1 MNTYAEKKAG
11 ETMDK
16 ISKIEAAKR
25 DPQKKLRVAAYARVS
40 TGSAEQLVSLET
52 QKNHYERYIRA
63 RPDWSYAGLYY
74 DEGISG
80 TSMANRDG
88 LLRMLSDCDKGK
100 IDYIIVKSIS
110 RLSRNTVD
118 SLEIVRKLNE
128 KGINIFFEKEKID
141 TGSMES
147 ELLLSILSGL
157 AESESHS
164 IASNEK
170 WAIQQKFRDGT
181 YKISY
186 PPYGYINVGGKMKVE
201 PEQAAVVKRIFQGI
215 LDGKSMETVA
225 KELNNDGI
233 PSKKGGKWKATSIGC
248 IVRNEKYTGDV
259 VFQKTYSDDRF
270 KRHRNEGE
278 VTQYRINGHHEAII
292 SHEMFDAANAAVSQN
307 AADKGYVREE
317 RKGLNR
323 YVFSGKIVCG
333 ECGSK
338 WKRIISAHV
347 PRYICSRHVDDKY
360 ACGMQSIPE
369 DSIKVAFVTMMN
381 KLIFARDQL
390 LVPYARMIKAG
401 GGKDSIRRLSEI
413 EELLEDNESRRKQV
427 SLFFTQGLLDPA
439 IYAEKNDELVRQS
452 KALSDEKEVLM
463 AATTGSHEKNESLE
477 LLMRFTARKTMLTEF
492 DDSLFTEQVDTVI
505 VYSREEIG
513 FRMKC
518 GPVFRE
524 RV

>member
-1 MNTYAEKKAG
+1 
-11 ETMDK
+11 MDK
-16 ISKIEAAKR
+16 ISKIEAAKK
-25 DPQKKLRVAAYARVS
+25 DPKKLRVAAYARVS
-40 TGSAEQLVSLET
+40 TGTAEQLVSLET

-63 RPDWSYAGLYY
+63 RPDWVYAGLYY

-128 KGINIFFEKEKID
+128 KGINIYFEKEKID

-170 WAIQQKFRDGT
+170 WAIQQRFRDGT

-186 PPYGYINVGGKMKVE
+186 PPYGYVNVDGKMEVD
-201 PEQAAVVKRIFQGI
+201 PEQAKVVKRIFRGI
-215 LDGKSMETVA
+215 LDGKSMGTVA
-225 KELNNDGI
+225 KEINMDGI
-233 PSKKGGKWKATSIGC
+233 PSKRGGKWKASTIAC
-248 IVRNEKYTGDV
+248 IVRNEKYTGDI
-259 VFQKTYSDDRF
+259 VFQKTYTDDRF
-270 KRHRNEGE
+270 KRHRNDGE
-278 VTQYRINGHHEAII
+278 VTQYRINAHHEAII
-292 SHEMFDAANAAVSQN
+292 SHEMFEAANAAVSQN
-307 AADKGYVREE
+307 AADKGYVKEE

-347 PRYICSRHVDDKY
+347 PRYICSRHVDDKH
-360 ACGMQSIPE
+360 ACSMQSICE
-369 DSIKVAFVTMMN
+369 DSIKAAFVTMMN
-381 KLIFARDQL
+381 KLTFAREQV
-390 LVPYARMIKAG
+390 LVPYERVIKAG

-413 EELLEDNESRRKQV
+413 EELLEDNESRRKQLT
-427 SLFFTQGLLDPA
+427 LFFTQGLLDPA
-439 IYAEKNDELVRQS
+439 IYAERNDELMRQNS
-452 KALSDEKEVLM
+452 ALSDEKEALM
-463 AATTGSHEKNESLE
+463 DATIGSHERNESLE
-477 LLMRFTARKTMLTEF
+477 MLMRFTARKTMLTEF
-492 DDSLFTEQVDTVI
+492 DESLFTGQVDSVI

-513 FRMKC
+513 FKLKC
-518 GPVFRE
+518 GPTFRE
-524 RV
+524 RI